1 MSNRRIPPLSTD
13 GEISI
18 MNKYL
23 VEIKKKNI
31 PLNVMEE
38 QYNKCAPSS
47 RDQQIT

>member
-23 VEIKKKNI
+23 VEIKKKEHS
-31 PLNVMEE
+31 VE
-38 QYNKCAPSS
+38 
-47 RDQQIT
+47 RDGRTI